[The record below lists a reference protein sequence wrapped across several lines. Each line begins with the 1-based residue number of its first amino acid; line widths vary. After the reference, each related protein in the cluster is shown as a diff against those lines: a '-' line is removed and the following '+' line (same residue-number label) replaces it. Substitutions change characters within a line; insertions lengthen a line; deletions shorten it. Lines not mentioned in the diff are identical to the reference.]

1 MKELGGIEKSLNP
14 PRFFHT
20 EAIFFFF
27 VKDLTADILY
37 EIPLLSQS
45 PLKETGR
52 AALSSEVLTVS
63 ELL

>member
-1 MKELGGIEKSLNP
+1 MKELGGIEKRLNA
-14 PRFFHT
+14 PRFF
-20 EAIFFFF
+20 IQRPIFF

-45 PLKETGR
+45 PLKERGR
-52 AALSSEVLTVS
+52 AALSSEVLTAS

>member
-1 MKELGGIEKSLNP
+1 MKELGGIEKRLNP

-20 EAIFFFF
+20 EAIFFL

-45 PLKETGR
+45 PLKERGR
-52 AALSSEVLTVS
+52 AALSSEVLTAS